1 MTFKVGDIVEYK
13 GEIVRLMSIYS
24 RSLVLS
30 RIGRVFDDVS
40 QLKLIE
46 SVKLPDIAIGDFVF
60 IRDIP
65 SEEKEV
71 YPLYWGINRESYAT
85 SGQPYKILN
94 IVVDENYG
102 ACMNINGLWIHPY
115 HLEKVKD
122 YDMI

>member
-13 GEIVRLMSIYS
+13 GEIVRLMSVYS

-60 IRDIP
+60 IRDIS

-71 YPLYWGINRESYAT
+71 YPLYWGRKCESYAT
-85 SGQPYKILN
+85 SGQPYKVLN

>member
-13 GEIVRLMSIYS
+13 GEIVRLMSVYS

-60 IRDIP
+60 VCDIP

-85 SGQPYKILN
+85 SGQPYKVLN

-102 ACMNINGLWIHPY
+102 ACMNINGLY

-122 YDMI
+122 YDII